1 MITNLNHTTSFEPSV
16 HQKYSSGT
24 GHHASSQER
33 CPLCDRDRYCYLIKN
48 EAREAYKV
56 LCQWTD
62 ATNPPEGW
70 NHVGIAKD
78 GRPIFAKIGCARK
91 RRKSKK
97 YPAIVSLYPQDK
109 PDIPQWQD
117 VYIPVKEVDKNHT
130 VRLKPGNPGRSETL
144 YVVHRID
151 GKQVQGKHTLVA
163 KLKVKDSLGVGTM
176 EVPLSEIEE
185 IVTYDPKTGAKEQ
198 FIEYHYSETQKVI
211 RTQWSDRRKVYEG
224 KSKQVRPYRRCDSGD
239 WRCGKG
245 DKSWSLYRQDEAFA
259 TLQSR
264 GIVFAVGGE
273 QAVESF
279 RAIGLTA
286 TCNQGGE
293 GGFQQIAVAL
303 SEAYQWGNTLAEVDE
318 QVDQELA
325 QEELEPPFNPGLKP
339 LLVIWSDNDETG
351 RSSAEA
357 LLKACYQHK
366 ITAVAIDPL
375 LLWKDMPEK
384 GDAKDWIDHLQAS
397 GISNEQ
403 MYRRLENAIDEAID
417 QEEEEAQW
425 RWQRSAWN
433 APMSYQGEIGEWIT
447 VGKGEDVKKVWQ
459 PLCNFDFVV
468 EREVRD
474 DFGGALV
481 LQLKR
486 SFENHQQRIIL
497 NSTDYTK
504 VDSFVD
510 AVKRALGVGIV
521 CNLSK
526 VQLGALINVRL
537 HEYRTTRQGKLFKR
551 IDRYGQQADGTWVFR
566 DRQYTKDGQPTN
578 ENESGWVFNPSL
590 GKDDFIPCPELAP
603 ENPDALNHL
612 VDASRQFFGKKN
624 IYQVLL
630 TIGWVVAGLHSQEI
644 YLRDNS
650 FPLINLHGEPGSC
663 KTLAAE
669 TALSLVGTNWSQVG
683 MLARVSTSA
692 LYEHGSRTGSLPFVW
707 DDPDR
712 NPENEELT
720 KNWYNW
726 KPRRVRGNEQVPHS
740 PMGITSNHVFG
751 GDQAATYTRFLRT
764 PFERASEGSKES
776 FQDLKV
782 AQAMASGAFPQ
793 LLKLGCPADMIAAI
807 EKDLL
812 PYLPLAHA
820 RIAQSLAI
828 VTWYTQK
835 VVDMTG
841 GTENIK
847 QWVIDNLCSSEN
859 DADSAGDSLQDF
871 IDKLLALESESSV
884 GDWNLKRNIE
894 RNGRNYT
901 AIYAA
906 DAWSLVDNRFKPATY
921 NLKALKPLVV
931 KTGGIVDTTVRFAK
945 SQDQVLAYERA
956 LISPRTSDGVEVPPN
971 PPETIPRKAWL
982 IPSELFGDNDP
993 EEYQICCDNEAQET
1007 VTGVTGCNRNSV
1019 THSND
1024 EISSISDTQNS
1035 ECNCVTSK
1043 NELKEKESAA
1053 ESSEPHCLETE
1064 PAPQNLGYTSYTV
1077 TESPEVKPHQV
1088 VEPVTEKPSIPVTV
1102 AEVSVTPAFR
1112 NQLIDRTSEQM
1123 NRLGW
1128 SNVQGRDHLI
1138 ATYKKRSR
1146 QLLTDAELL
1155 DFLHHLESQPNPA
1168 PLVLTA
1174 TAEDTQVSCPP
1185 ADSNK
1190 QEWVVGDRIIVD
1202 TDVPSLQQ
1210 FNGRSGTISQ
1220 VECGTCLVQFDGGDL
1235 MHHVPHRGLRPVE
1248 AR

>member
-1 MITNLNHTTSFEPSV
+1 VITDWNHITSFEPSV
-16 HQKYSSGT
+16 HQKHYRSDT

-33 CPLCDRDRYCYLIKN
+33 CPLCDRDHYCYLIKN
-48 EAREAYKV
+48 EAGEAYKV

-62 ATNPPEGW
+62 ATNPPSGW
-70 NHVGIAKD
+70 NHVGTAKD
-78 GRPIFAKIGCARK
+78 GRPIFAKIGSERK

-97 YPAIVSLYPQDK
+97 YPTVVTLQPHFK
-109 PDIPQWQD
+109 PDIPSYQD
-117 VYIPVKEVDKNHT
+117 VCIPVKDVDKGHT
-130 VRLKPGNPGRSETL
+130 VRLKPGNPGGTETL
-144 YVVHRID
+144 HVIHRID

-211 RTQWSDRRKVYEG
+211 RTQWSDRRKVYGG
-224 KSKQVRPYRRCDSGD
+224 KSKQVRPYRRCESGD

-245 DKSWSLYRQDEAFA
+245 DKPWSLYRQDEAFA
-259 TLQSR
+259 SIQSR
-264 GIVFAVGGE
+264 GIVFAVAGE
-273 QAVESF
+273 QAVEAL

-303 SEAYQWGNTLAEVDE
+303 SEAFQWGNTLAEVDE

-325 QEELEPPFNPGLKP
+325 QEGLEPPFNPGLKP
-339 LLVIWSDNDETG
+339 LLVIWGDNDETG

-366 ITAVAIDPL
+366 VTAVAIDPL
-375 LLWKDMPEK
+375 LLWSDMLEK
-384 GDAKDWIDHLQAS
+384 GDAKNWIDHHQAS

-403 MYRRLENAIDEAID
+403 MYRMLENAVDLAID

-425 RWQRSAWN
+425 RSSRNAWK

-504 VDSFVD
+504 VDTFVD
-510 AVKRALGVGIV
+510 AVKKALGVGIV

-526 VQLGALINVRL
+526 AQLGALINVRL

-566 DRQYTKDGQPTN
+566 DRQYTKDGQLTS
-578 ENESGWVFNPSL
+578 ENETGWVFNPSL

-603 ENPDALNHL
+603 ENPEALKHL
-612 VDASRQFFGKKN
+612 VDASRHFFGNKN
-624 IYQVLL
+624 INQVLL

-644 YLRDNS
+644 FSRDNS

-764 PFERASEGSKES
+764 PFERAAGGRKES
-776 FQDLKV
+776 FQALKA
-782 AQAMASGAFPQ
+782 AQAKASGAFPQ
-793 LLKLGCPADMIAAI
+793 LLKLGYPVKAIA
-807 EKDLL
+807 ELEQELL
-812 PYLPLAHA
+812 SHLPLAHA

-835 VVDMTG
+835 IVELTG

-859 DADSAGDSLQDF
+859 DADSAGNSLQDF
-871 IDKLLALESESSV
+871 IDKLLALESESKV

-906 DAWSLVDNRFKPATY
+906 DVWSLVDNRFKPATY
-921 NLKALKPLVV
+921 NFKALKPLVV
-931 KTGGIVDTTVRFAK
+931 KVGGIVDTTVRFAK

-993 EEYQICCDNEAQET
+993 DGNQILCDNKQDEEPRS
-1007 VTGVTGCNRNSV
+1007 VTDVTGCNRNSV
-1019 THSND
+1019 TRSND
-1024 EISSISDTQNS
+1024 EISGISGPQNS
-1035 ECNCVTSK
+1035 ECNCVTEK
-1043 NELKEKESAA
+1043 NELKKNKSAA
-1053 ESSEPHCLETE
+1053 ESSEVPSLEIEAT
-1064 PAPQNLGYTSYTV
+1064 PQNLGYTSYMV
-1077 TESPEVKPHQV
+1077 TEEPETSPNQA
-1088 VEPVTEKPSIPVTV
+1088 VEAVTEKPSIPVTV
-1102 AEVSVTPAFR
+1102 AEVSVTPAPR
-1112 NQLIDRTSEQM
+1112 NQLIDRTNEEM
-1123 NRLGW
+1123 LRLRW
-1128 SNVQGRDHLI
+1128 TNVEGRDYLK

-1155 DFLHHLESQPNPA
+1155 NFLRYLESQPTPA
-1168 PLVLTA
+1168 VKDA
-1174 TAEDTQVSCPP
+1174 QVSSSLVEPE
-1185 ADSNK
+1185 
-1190 QEWVVGDRIIVD
+1190 QEWFVGDRIVVD
-1202 TDVPSLQQ
+1202 TDISDIQWL
-1210 FNGRSGTISQ
+1210 NGRCGVITQ
-1220 VECGTCLVQFDGGDL
+1220 VNCGTCLVQFDEDL
-1235 MHHVPHRGLRPVE
+1235 MHHVPYRGLR
-1248 AR
+1248 RDLQ